1 MKGNQIWTIVGISLV
16 VAIIASVAT
25 ASITGNVIK
34 LNQDRWGSYDVYTKV
49 EVDTALKTLSSS
61 IRSTYDGTC
70 KYVNYK
76 DSEKGVSFSG
86 VTVVDACKRYSS
98 IPKLI
103 VLTDQNTLHNKQD
116 CSPSYQIL
124 ATAADR
130 LISYKIE
137 LSNVTLGS
145 TSLQQCNNALFKD
158 GSSNGNF
165 SRETFQYYSGVLC
178 CRN

>member
-1 MKGNQIWTIVGISLV
+1 MKTKEWVYVII
-16 VAIIASVAT
+16 AIIVIAVIVSIAT

-34 LNQDRWGSYDVYTKV
+34 INQDRGGSYQVYTKA
-49 EVDTALKTLSSS
+49 EVDNAVKTLDSSL
-61 IRSTYDGTC
+61 RSRFDGTC
-70 KYVNYK
+70 KYINFK

-86 VTVVDACKRYSS
+86 VTVAEACKRYSS
-98 IPKLI
+98 IPKII

-116 CSPSYQIL
+116 CSPSYQIF

-130 LISYKIE
+130 LISYKTE
-137 LSNVTLGS
+137 LSNITLGS
-145 TSLQQCNNALFKD
+145 KSLQQCNNALFQD
-158 GSSNGNF
+158 GSSNENY